1 MIMIETC
8 TVFNLCALYRNFQ
21 LRQRSMV
28 HLALMWQLPLKMGV
42 NAQQVTLKKVT
53 KEQNEERY
61 QASKEGTQ

>member
-1 MIMIETC
+1 
-8 TVFNLCALYRNFQ
+8 
-21 LRQRSMV
+21 MV